1 MTMRDRHRLRL
12 DDQDGSIR
20 EQWKDLMKFVG
31 VERFMGYGN
40 AMVDLSTANVMDNIV
55 DEIDKIFDS
64 ITGRQLSEE
73 SRII

>member
-1 MTMRDRHRLRL
+1 MKKVRHRLRL

-20 EQWKDLMKFVG
+20 EQWKDLMKSVG
-31 VERFMGYGN
+31 VERFTGYGN
-40 AMVDLSTANVMDNIV
+40 TMVGLSTVNAMDNVV

-64 ITGRQLSEE
+64 ITGRQLSEG

>member
-1 MTMRDRHRLRL
+1 MDN
-12 DDQDGSIR
+12 QDGSIR
-20 EQWKDLMKFVG
+20 EQWKDLMKSVG
-31 VERFMGYGN
+31 VEQLTGYGITIL
-40 AMVDLSTANVMDNIV
+40 DLSTVNAMDNVV

>member
-1 MTMRDRHRLRL
+1 M

-20 EQWKDLMKFVG
+20 EQWKDLMKSVG
-31 VERFMGYGN
+31 VERLTGYGN
-40 AMVDLSTANVMDNIV
+40 TMVDLSTVNAMDNVV